1 MSKYTASK
9 LLTSKNSFLDQSR
22 ISKLEKN
29 RESNAGPRSSTNEV
43 KTKSNLF
50 GNNES
55 NNASFVFNR
64 TMVHENNYNNDDQ
77 PHFGLK

>member
-29 RESNAGPRSSTNEV
+29 RESNAGPRSSTNEA

-64 TMVHENNYNNDDQ
+64 TMVHENNYNHDDQ